1 MERCDKIVQSLTY
14 WNVKG
19 LEKNKK
25 EMMMETALRHVVTVA
40 AVKAPHV
47 FTRVRTICI
56 PRYPDSEKISP

>member
-1 MERCDKIVQSLTY
+1 MKVNDHVRSITH

-19 LEKNKK
+19 LEKNMK

-40 AVKAPHV
+40 AVKAPQV

-56 PRYPDSEKISP
+56 PRYPDSEKISA